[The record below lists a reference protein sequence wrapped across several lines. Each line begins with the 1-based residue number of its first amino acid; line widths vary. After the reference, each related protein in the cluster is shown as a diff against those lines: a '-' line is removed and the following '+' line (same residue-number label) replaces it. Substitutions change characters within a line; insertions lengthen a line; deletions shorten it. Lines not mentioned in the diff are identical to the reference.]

1 MLRHNVIPIVMG
13 ARPEDYEKSSPLK
26 SYIHVDEFAT
36 PRELAAYLH
45 RLDADDDLY
54 NEYFRWKGT
63 GEFVNTYFF
72 CRLCA
77 LLNDPEMPRKNYK
90 DVNDWWRGPGTCIGG
105 SWRQH
110 RPHQQHLSSEPHL
123 RRTSTVGNDTLWKRA
138 AARYRHRRRFW
149 MPRNCKVAMQNSIF
163 SNPRNVSKN

>member
-1 MLRHNVIPIVMG
+1 MG

-77 LLNDPEMPRKNYK
+77 LLNDPEMPRKNYR
-90 DVNDWWRGPGTCIGG
+90 DVNEWWRGPGTCIGG

-110 RPHQQHLSSEPHL
+110 RPSQQHLSSEPL
-123 RRTSTVGNDTLWKRA
+123 RRTSTAGNDTL
-138 AARYRHRRRFW
+138 
-149 MPRNCKVAMQNSIF
+149 
-163 SNPRNVSKN
+163 